1 VLTLHPSVPTFSHF
15 RLSSPKSIQFDV
27 TILIPQK
34 RIPAR
39 VLSFSVTGHIMAE
52 YNAEMAFLE
61 SLKGGADVPAESS
74 SVLPPQTA
82 TESPE
87 SSSEDEDYDPS
98 DVVTPAALAVVSSTD
113 APGAVTSISQQNS
126 GLTTKQ
132 PRTRGGFV
140 IDDEDEEEPG
150 NQDTSTNGTDG
161 LLNGAKVSS
170 ELLRSLSGTP
180 SNAVSTPDAN
190 VPILKPETLPSQDST
205 ALTASA
211 SHPPSDARATSST
224 PVPRA
229 PVSQAVRTADPAMS
243 TTLSLPKVRLPQDRV
258 GILEDRVAEDPRGDM
273 DAWLELI
280 GEHRNR
286 NRLDDAREVY
296 DRFFKVFPSAVR
308 PDTFVIFQSFV

>member
-1 VLTLHPSVPTFSHF
+1 
-15 RLSSPKSIQFDV
+15 
-27 TILIPQK
+27 
-34 RIPAR
+34 
-39 VLSFSVTGHIMAE
+39 MAE

-61 SLKGGADVPAESS
+61 SLKDGADVPTESN

-82 TESPE
+82 AESTE

-98 DVVTPAALAVVSSTD
+98 NVVTPAAVVSSTD
-113 APGAVTSISQQNS
+113 APGASASASQQNGGS
-126 GLTTKQ
+126 TKQ

-150 NQDTSTNGTDG
+150 NQDNSTNGTDG

-180 SNAVSTPDAN
+180 SIALSTPDAN
-190 VPILKPETLPSQDST
+190 VPILMPETLPSQEST

-211 SHPPSDARATSST
+211 SDLPSDARATSST

-229 PVSQAVRTADPAMS
+229 PISQAIRTAGPPNSIAS
-243 TTLSLPKVRLPQDRV
+243 SLPKVRLPQDRV
-258 GILEDRVAEDPRGDM
+258 GILEDRVADDPRGDM

-280 GEHRNR
+280 SEHRNR

-308 PDTFVIFQSFV
+308 PHNFIIFQSHI